1 MRGSRR
7 GDAGEGVSRVVQ
19 DQRVFAPSGQPR
31 GAFLL
36 FSHAEN
42 VNMTAS
48 SAALPQP
55 SGAPALPAAWADA
68 SSLWRQIG
76 DTPLLRLRRV
86 ARHLPEAVA
95 VYAKAEYLN
104 PGGSVK
110 DRAALRM
117 IREGLRTGALRPGKI
132 LIDATS
138 GNTGIAYAMLG
149 AALGVPVRLALP
161 ANASAERKMI
171 LRSYGAEVV
180 LTDPMEGTDGAQ
192 RWVKEQVAAHPD
204 RYFYPDQY
212 NNDANWRA
220 HFDGTGAEILAQ
232 TDGRVTHF
240 VACLGTTGT
249 FTGVARRLKTHDP
262 AVRCVAVQPA
272 SPLHGL
278 EGVKHLETA
287 IVPGIY
293 DARLAD
299 EVVRCETE
307 EAYEAARRLAREEGI
322 LAGVSSGANVAAALR
337 VAERLEA
344 GTVVTILCDTGSR
357 YLSDR
362 FWAD

>member
-1 MRGSRR
+1 ETSRTTNSQPCARPLIGTPPVVVPARVVGPARGCIMRGSRR

-86 ARHLPEAVA
+86 ARHLPETVA

-212 NNDANWRA
+212 NND
-220 HFDGTGAEILAQ
+220 
-232 TDGRVTHF
+232 
-240 VACLGTTGT
+240 
-249 FTGVARRLKTHDP
+249 
-262 AVRCVAVQPA
+262 
-272 SPLHGL
+272 
-278 EGVKHLETA
+278 
-287 IVPGIY
+287 
-293 DARLAD
+293 
-299 EVVRCETE
+299 
-307 EAYEAARRLAREEGI
+307 
-322 LAGVSSGANVAAALR
+322 
-337 VAERLEA
+337 
-344 GTVVTILCDTGSR
+344 
-357 YLSDR
+357 
-362 FWAD
+362 